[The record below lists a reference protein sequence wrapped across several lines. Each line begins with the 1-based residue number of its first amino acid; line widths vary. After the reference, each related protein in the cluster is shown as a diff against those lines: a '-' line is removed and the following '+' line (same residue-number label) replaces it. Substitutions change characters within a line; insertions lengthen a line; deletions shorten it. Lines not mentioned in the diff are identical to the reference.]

1 MKSAKQQAI
10 ELIERLPDDVGMEV
24 ILGELEFVQTIQE
37 RLADLDNGV
46 PTVPHEEVVK
56 MVAECAVRF
65 QSGRNVEDGEAI
77 EQTDKNREATRLG
90 AYQPAAGHFDRDDHD

>member
-10 ELIERLPDDVGMEV
+10 ELIQRLPDDVGMEV

-37 RLADLDNGV
+37 RLADLDNGL

-56 MVAECAVRF
+56 MVADWRR
-65 QSGRNVEDGEAI
+65 SI
-77 EQTDKNREATRLG
+77 
-90 AYQPAAGHFDRDDHD
+90 PI